1 MRRRCKMK
9 KVKVG
14 VVGVGAL
21 GQHHA
26 RVYKEIE
33 GAELV
38 GVYDRNPRQGR
49 KIARKNRTKF
59 FSSMDELAEA
69 VDAVSVAVP
78 TDKHREIGG
87 ALLEKGVH
95 LLMEKPIA
103 VTTREAQE
111 LVQLAEKN
119 NLVLQVGHIERF
131 NPVVSYLDK
140 KALKTPPKFIEAHRL
155 SPYPPRRRGA
165 PPRGTEVS
173 VVLDLMI
180 HDLEMILHLVKSP
193 VKEIRAV
200 GVPILSSTEDICN
213 ARLEFENGAVANV
226 TTSRISPERMRK
238 IRVFTQDSYIS
249 LDYQAQSGR
258 ILTKGKNGIVK
269 SKVPVEKGDQL
280 THELSSFVRCVATRG
295 TPMVTGQQASEA
307 LKLAVEIIHLC
318 QKHREIL
325 MKS

>member
-1 MRRRCKMK
+1 MK
-9 KVKVG
+9 TVKVG

-26 RVYKEIE
+26 RIYNEIE

-38 GVYDRNPRQGR
+38 GVYDANPRQGR
-49 KIARKNRTKF
+49 KIAKHNNTVYY
-59 FSSMDELAEA
+59 SSMDELADA
-69 VDAVSVAVP
+69 VDAISVAVP
-78 TDKHREIGG
+78 TDRHREIGG

-95 LLMEKPIA
+95 LLIEKPIS
-103 VTTREAQE
+103 VTTQEAEE
-111 LVQLAEKN
+111 LVELAEQHN
-119 NLVLQVGHIERF
+119 VVLQVGHIERF
-131 NPVVSYLDK
+131 NPVMSYLDK

-155 SPYPPRRRGA
+155 APYPPKRRGA
-165 PPRGTEVS
+165 VPRGTEVS

-180 HDLEMILHLVKSP
+180 HDLEVILHLVKSP

-200 GVPILSSTEDICN
+200 GVPVLSPTEDICN
-213 ARLEFENGAVANV
+213 TRLEFENGAVANI

-238 IRVFTQDSYIS
+238 IRVFTEDSYIS
-249 LDYQAQSGR
+249 LDYQAQSGQV
-258 ILTKGKNGIVK
+258 LTKGKFGINK
-269 SKVPVEKGDQL
+269 NKVPVEKGDQL
-280 THELSSFVRCVATRG
+280 TRELVSFVKCVATKD

-325 MKS
+325 TQS